1 MAAHPEDAPTDEA
14 VPLGAGADLG
24 RAAIERRIAAR
35 LFGESTAPVTLGRFR
50 VLDTLGSGGM
60 GVVYAAFDD
69 KLGRKVAVK
78 VIRGEAQSAE
88 RARLL
93 AEARAQ
99 ARLAHPDVV
108 QVYEVGEAGD
118 DVFIVMEYVDGVTLD
133 RWLGGERRT
142 SAEVV
147 SVFLAAGRGLAAAH
161 GVGLVHRDIKPGNI
175 LIGPSDRVRIADFG
189 LARGGDPEPSTL
201 ISDPH
206 AVARA
211 AMTSR
216 PTTASVAGTPAYMAP
231 EQFVGRADAQSD
243 QFSFC
248 VALFEGL
255 CGYRPHDLAVILAGG
270 PPPSLE
276 FPRGAAVPRWL
287 RRILATGL
295 AFAPTRRFAGMEA
308 LLAALEA
315 GLRRGQRRRVSAMF
329 GLGLAAALAAGAMA
343 RGAAPRCVDDP
354 QTFVAVWD
362 DPRRDQVTRA
372 IAATGVPYAGLASSR
387 VAAAFD
393 EFTAQWHQVRGE
405 VCEAGV
411 GATDGPDPRVIC
423 LDRARR
429 ALAERVA
436 LLTRADATAVGAID
450 EWLATLPKPS
460 HCLESMGMSDETG
473 IAIDD
478 VLRARLDLA
487 RSMQRIHRGR
497 EGLPLID
504 EVLAVSQ
511 ATADGA
517 AEAAEAEALMLRA
530 RVESEDLGE
539 GATALHTLNRAYDRA
554 TAAKHD
560 VIVWRIWDETARVHI
575 RLEQAETARPW
586 HRRARSAYDA
596 RSDRV
601 PVDAAELL
609 DTEAEIA
616 VLEGRF
622 DLVLNLRRDALDLRR
637 QHLPP
642 DHPEIAAAR
651 NHLANALAESGLLR
665 EALALQEQLRVEST
679 ARWSAQHPMVADL
692 QFNLGLTYLELED
705 LVAARSALHEARA
718 VFVAVE
724 GEEGGRVASTDLY
737 LAQIALA
744 EERFAEAE
752 TRGRSALTT
761 LTRLFPRAYSERIAA
776 LALLAELSRLA
787 ERHAD
792 TLRFTAELLAIQD
805 ATGLDLDLPGLL
817 TSIGDNLCL
826 LDRCGEALLPYNR
839 LAEHFSR
846 HPPEDP
852 ALRAYPLQGMG
863 RAHLALGH
871 AELALPLFEH
881 AYRLLAASP
890 MTSPEL
896 FVQTLKNLALSL
908 DSLRIEARRARRLR
922 AQAAAISRTLG
933 EAASPS
939 PGAEPGATA
948 EPPGSH
954 RLSSQQQLDGVG
966 RERRVEGIAA
976 GRCGT
981 RAECMDR
988 DG

>member
-1 MAAHPEDAPTDEA
+1 MAARPEDAPTDEA

-147 SVFLAAGRGLAAAH
+147 RVFLAAGRGLAAAH

-175 LIGPSDRVRIADFG
+175 LIGPGDRVRIADFG

-201 ISDPH
+201 VSDPH
-206 AVARA
+206 AATGTV
-211 AMTSR
+211 MTSR
-216 PTTASVAGTPAYMAP
+216 PTTASVAGTPAYMSP
-231 EQFVGRADAQSD
+231 EQFVGRANAQSD

-255 CGYRPHDLAVILAGG
+255 CGCRPYDPAVLLAGG

-315 GLRRGQRRRVSAMF
+315 GLRRRQRRRVSAMF

-343 RGAAPRCVDDP
+343 RGVAPHCVDDP
-354 QTFVAVWD
+354 DTFVAVWD
-362 DPRRDQVTRA
+362 EPRRDEVARA

-387 VAAAFD
+387 VVAAFD

-405 VCEAGV
+405 VCEAGAGV
-411 GATDGPDPRVIC
+411 ADGRDPRVIC

-429 ALAERVA
+429 ALAERVV
-436 LLTRADATAVGAID
+436 LLTRADVTAVGAID

-460 HCLESMGMSDETG
+460 HCLDSTDMSDETG
-473 IAIDD
+473 LAIDD

-487 RSMQRIHRGR
+487 RSMQRTHRGR

-511 ATADGA
+511 AAADG
-517 AEAAEAEALMLRA
+517 AAEAEALMLRA

-539 GATALHTLNRAYDRA
+539 GAAALQTLNRAYDRA
-554 TAAKHD
+554 TAANHD

-575 RLEQAETARPW
+575 RLEQAEAARPW
-586 HRRARSAYDA
+586 HRRARSAYEA
-596 RSDRV
+596 RSNRV
-601 PVDAAELL
+601 LVDAAELL
-609 DTEAEIA
+609 DTEAELA

-622 DLVLNLRRDALDLRR
+622 GLALDLRHAALDLRR

-651 NHLANALAESGLLR
+651 NHLANALAEGGLLR
-665 EALALQEQLRVEST
+665 EALTLQEQLCAEST

-705 LVAARSALHEARA
+705 LVAARSALDEARA

-744 EERFAEAE
+744 EERLVEAE

-761 LTRLFPRAYSERIAA
+761 LTRLFPRGYSERIAA

-792 TLRFTAELLAIQD
+792 TLGFAAELLAIQD

-846 HPPEDP
+846 HPPEDL

-863 RAHLALGH
+863 RAHLALDH
-871 AELALPLFEH
+871 PELALPLFEQ
-881 AYRLLAASP
+881 AYQLLAASP
-890 MTSPEL
+890 ATSPEL
-896 FVQTLKNLALSL
+896 LVQTLENLAACL
-908 DSLRIEARRARRLR
+908 DILRIEARRARQLR
-922 AQAAAISRTLG
+922 AQAAALARSLG
-933 EAASPS
+933 EATS
-939 PGAEPGATA
+939 G
-948 EPPGSH
+948 
-954 RLSSQQQLDGVG
+954 
-966 RERRVEGIAA
+966 
-976 GRCGT
+976 
-981 RAECMDR
+981 
-988 DG
+988 